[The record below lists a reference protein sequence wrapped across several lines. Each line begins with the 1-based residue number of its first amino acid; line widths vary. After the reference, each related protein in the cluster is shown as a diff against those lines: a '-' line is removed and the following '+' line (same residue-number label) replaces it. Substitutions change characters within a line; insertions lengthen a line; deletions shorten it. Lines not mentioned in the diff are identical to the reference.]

1 MEVSIQDLIDR
12 MSILIM
18 KSERLGHP
26 EHLKE
31 LEEII
36 KVLNNL
42 KSPEKLGE
50 FLVEVCKVAEANADI
65 WQLEFDIR
73 QKDEQNLGLE
83 EVGKRALKIR
93 DRNADRIAAKN
104 KIGDLTKTGFKEIK
118 FQHRSRR

>member
-1 MEVSIQDLIDR
+1 MQVSIQDLIDR

-18 KSERLGHP
+18 KAERLGHP
-26 EHLKE
+26 EHIKE
-31 LEEII
+31 LGEVINE
-36 KVLNNL
+36 LNNL

-50 FLVEVCKVAEANADI
+50 FLAEVCKVAESNADI
-65 WQLEFDIR
+65 WNLEFQIR
-73 QKDEQNLGLE
+73 QRDEDKLGLD
-83 EVGKRALKIR
+83 EVGKRALAIR